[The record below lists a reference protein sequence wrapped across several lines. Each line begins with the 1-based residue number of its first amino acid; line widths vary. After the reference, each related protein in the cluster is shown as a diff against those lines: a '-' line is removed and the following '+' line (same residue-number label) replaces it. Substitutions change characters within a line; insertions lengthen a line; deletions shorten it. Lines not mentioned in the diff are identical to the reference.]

1 MATLYV
7 EPDSLD
13 ETILQH
19 LEFLGFQLLQTP
31 VDDLIPAAAEDRIH
45 GAVLAGLDANRLD
58 ALLAARPGLPLHT
71 VGEAIDSDRTWVS
84 RSGPKPS
91 YDQLRGFLR
100 QARAFAHS
108 RRFTSATDRAHF
120 DGLAGRSPAMRQV
133 KEFIRRVAPTEATV
147 LILGET
153 GTGKEVIARNIHLNS
168 PRRNKPFV
176 AVNCGAIPSELL
188 ESELFGHEKGA
199 FTGAISSR
207 QGRFELARGGT
218 LFLDEIGDMPL
229 MMQVKILR
237 VLQERTFER
246 VGSNRPITADVR
258 IIAATHHDLEEAI
271 RENRFRED
279 LYYRLNVFPIEAPP
293 LRERLD
299 DLPELIDNL
308 VQRMEAENRGRVD
321 FSVEAMRILQQYH
334 WPGNVRELANLLER
348 MAILY
353 PDCLVD
359 VHHLPEKYLPEGQPA
374 EGAEIIPLRPET
386 EEKAEEKPTLIE
398 LGPDGIRLK
407 EYLASLEE
415 MLIEQALERSGGVVA
430 KAARL
435 LGLQRTTLVE
445 KMRKYGLHQSA

>member
-1 MATLYV
+1 MATIHV
-7 EPDSLD
+7 AP
-13 ETILQH
+13 ETLSPETLSH

-31 VDDLIPAAAEDRIH
+31 ADDRIPAAREDRIH
-45 GAVLAGLDANRLD
+45 GAILPALDDDGLQAILS
-58 ALLAARPGLPLHT
+58 ARPGLPLH
-71 VGEAIDSDRTWVS
+71 VLSEAPQSDATWLS
-84 RSGPKPS
+84 HSGPEPAYADLK
-91 YDQLRGFLR
+91 GFL
-100 QARAFAHS
+100 QQVRAFAHS
-108 RRFTSATDRAHF
+108 RAFASGGGDVHF
-120 DGLAGRSPAMRQV
+120 DGLAGESPAMRQV

-147 LILGET
+147 LIQGDT

-168 PRRNKPFV
+168 PRRNRPFV

-246 VGSNRPITADVR
+246 VGSNKSIQADVR
-258 IIAATHHDLEEAI
+258 IIAATHRNLEEAI
-271 RENRFRED
+271 AENRFRED
-279 LYYRLNVFPIEAPP
+279 LYYRLNVFPIEAPA
-293 LRERLD
+293 LRDRLE
-299 DLPELIDNL
+299 DLPLLIDNL
-308 VQRMEAENRGRVD
+308 VSRMEQENRGRVD
-321 FSVEAMRILQQYH
+321 FSVEAMRCLQQYP

-348 MAILY
+348 LAILY

-359 VHHLPEKYLPEGQPA
+359 VHHLPEKYLPEDAPP
-374 EGAEIIPLRPET
+374 EGAEIIPLQREKET
-386 EEKAEEKPTLIE
+386 EDTAPTLVE
-398 LGPDGIRLK
+398 LGPEGIQLK

-415 MLIEQALERSGGVVA
+415 MLIGQALERSGGVVA

>member
-1 MATLYV
+1 MATIHV
-7 EPDSLD
+7 AP
-13 ETILQH
+13 ETLNPEILSH

-31 VDDLIPAAAEDRIH
+31 ADDLVPAAREDRIH
-45 GAVLAGLDANRLD
+45 GAILPELDAAGLE
-58 ALLAARPGLPLHT
+58 ALLAARPGLPLHVLSEPPET
-71 VGEAIDSDRTWVS
+71 DATWLS
-84 RSGPKPS
+84 HSGPEPDYPALK
-91 YDQLRGFLR
+91 GFLQ

-108 RRFTSATDRAHF
+108 RAFASGGETVHF
-120 DGLAGRSPAMRQV
+120 DGLAGESPAMQRV

-147 LILGET
+147 LIQGDT

-168 PRRNKPFV
+168 PRRNRPFV

-188 ESELFGHEKGA
+188 ESELFGHENGA
-199 FTGAISSR
+199 FTGAIPSR

-246 VGSNRPITADVR
+246 VGSSKSIQADVR
-258 IIAATHHDLEEAI
+258 IIAATHRDLEQAI
-271 RENRFRED
+271 AENRFRED
-279 LYYRLNVFPIEAPP
+279 LYYRLNVFPIESPA
-293 LRERLD
+293 LRERRE
-299 DLPELIDNL
+299 DLPLLIDNL
-308 VQRMEAENRGRVD
+308 VQRMEQENRGRVD
-321 FSVEAMRILQQYH
+321 FSVEAMRCLQQYD

-348 MAILY
+348 LAILY

-359 VHHLPEKYLPEGQPA
+359 VHHLPEKYLPGDAPA
-374 EGAEIIPLRPET
+374 EGAEIIPLQR
-386 EEKAEEKPTLIE
+386 EEEPDQHGPTLVE
-398 LGPDGIRLK
+398 LGPEGIQLK

-415 MLIEQALERSGGVVA
+415 LLIGQALERSGGVVA